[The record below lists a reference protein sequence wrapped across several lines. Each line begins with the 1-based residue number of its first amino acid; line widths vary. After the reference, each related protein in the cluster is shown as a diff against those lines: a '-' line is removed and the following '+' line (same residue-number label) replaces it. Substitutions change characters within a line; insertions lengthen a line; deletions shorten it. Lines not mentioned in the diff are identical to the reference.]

1 MLIRFVVSAGTT
13 YLHSGMMQ
21 METRPVMMAGSQ
33 TANRI
38 TGIRPIRFRRIAK
51 FATVAE
57 PDPVSLFRAL
67 ESVAKGYVQLN
78 QISFSTT

>member
-1 MLIRFVVSAGTT
+1 
-13 YLHSGMMQ
+13 MQ
-21 METRPVMMAGSQ
+21 METLPVMMAGSQ

-38 TGIRPIRFRRIAK
+38 TGIRPIRFRRNAK
-51 FATVAE
+51 FDTVAE

-78 QISFSTT
+78 QISFSPT